1 MGAPSAVERAITV
14 RAMTS
19 SLPPSTRRP
28 RLPTVVAAVLLLCA
42 LVLGA
47 CSDNAPGDGAGP
59 AVGDD
64 ASSDGTAATSGDSD
78 AEAGVE
84 GDDAALP
91 PPPRAAALCAAG
103 PAVELATVA
112 DPTLEEISGLAV
124 DGRPRRGV
132 WAIED
137 SGTVA
142 ALYRIGFDGRI
153 RQTVTLDVANI
164 DWEDLA
170 YDHRTGELVI
180 ADTGNNLRERSPV
193 QLHAVTVGRG
203 DTARAVT
210 TTEITYPDEIPDV
223 EALLIDPLT
232 GDRILITKALDQ
244 RDFSFEDDTIVY
256 RVPATA
262 DPAGGPVVVEEV
274 ARLRLGLVRT
284 VTGADIA
291 ADGSII
297 VLRTYDT
304 VLVWDRAPGTTVAEA
319 LTAAEPCE
327 APSPREPQ
335 GEAIAL
341 AADARSFVTIG
352 EEINAPIWQVSG

>member
-1 MGAPSAVERAITV
+1 MA
-14 RAMTS
+14 
-19 SLPPSTRRP
+19 
-28 RLPTVVAAVLLLCA
+28 VAAVLLLCA

-47 CSDNAPGDGAGP
+47 CSDDAPSLVPGDEAGP
-59 AVGDD
+59 GSEADT
-64 ASSDGTAATSGDSD
+64 SSDEATAGDSD
-78 AEAGVE
+78 GDVGAD
-84 GDDAALP
+84 GDDAALAP
-91 PPPRAAALCAAG
+91 PPPSAAALCAAG

-112 DPTLEEISGLAV
+112 DPALEEISGLAV

-142 ALYRIGFDGRI
+142 ALYRIGFDGQT
-153 RQTVTLDVANI
+153 RQTVTLDVDNI

-193 QLHAVTVGRG
+193 RLHAVTVGRG

-256 RVPATA
+256 RVPAV
-262 DPAGGPVVVEEV
+262 DPAAGPVVVEEV

-284 VTGADIA
+284 VTGGDIA

-327 APSPREPQ
+327 APSPREAQ

-341 AADARSFVTIG
+341 ALDARSFVTIG
-352 EEINAPIWQVSG
+352 EEINAPIWQISG

>member
-1 MGAPSAVERAITV
+1 MVLT
-14 RAMTS
+14 
-19 SLPPSTRRP
+19 
-28 RLPTVVAAVLLLCA
+28 AALVLCA
-42 LVLGA
+42 LVLGG
-47 CSDNAPGDGAGP
+47 CSDDAPTLVPGDEAGS
-59 AVGDD
+59 GSGTDSD
-64 ASSDGTAATSGDSD
+64 ADGTAAMPGDTD
-78 AEAGVE
+78 GEAGAE
-84 GDDAALP
+84 GDDAALAP
-91 PPPRAAALCAAG
+91 PPPSASALCAAG

-112 DPTLEEISGLAV
+112 DPALEEISGLAV

-142 ALYRIGFDGRI
+142 ALYRIGFDGQTL
-153 RQTVTLDVANI
+153 QTVTLDVDNI

-210 TTEITYPDEIPDV
+210 TTEITYPDEIPDI

-232 GDRILITKALDQ
+232 GDRLLITKALDQ

-256 RVPATA
+256 RVSAVGP
-262 DPAGGPVVVEEV
+262 DSGPVVAEEV
-274 ARLRLGLVRT
+274 ARLRLGLIRT

-327 APSPREPQ
+327 APSPREAQ

-341 AADARSFVTIG
+341 AVDARSFVTTG